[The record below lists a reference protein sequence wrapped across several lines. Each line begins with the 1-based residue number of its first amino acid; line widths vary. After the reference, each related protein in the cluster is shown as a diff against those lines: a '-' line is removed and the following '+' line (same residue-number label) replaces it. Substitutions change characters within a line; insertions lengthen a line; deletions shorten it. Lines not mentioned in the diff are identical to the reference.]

1 MAQPPSSSL
10 LPNHSIDLAADLSA
24 HLSSALSD
32 DASYQAT
39 NDAKLRGVA
48 NLVGWDQF
56 HGMVL
61 TAHLKP
67 VNLRAEPID
76 EIARGQVRAKKTEQ
90 VRAANMDAYARGDVG
105 ASSGSALSPEQQAL
119 NASFLQSL
127 DMSVPLSAHEW
138 ARDWKRLEA
147 QAGSSDSEKASLRY
161 RYLLA
166 LPVQADPSTAPAQ
179 VFKGSLPL
187 NLIPEIVLAVHT
199 QWNQAAPADPVAA
212 ADAVAEGD
220 AATAASTAASAAA
233 VDASAAATASPAVAA
248 ASSSDRVSSDVH
260 HVLSLLSR
268 LMQAPAFPMALF
280 SLTAVDKARLA
291 ELLDQAQEAL
301 EAKAGT
307 DAGDNEGKT
316 SAALVEQ
323 LRTKFK
329 LPRQQ
334 Q

>member
-220 AATAASTAASAAA
+220 AATASSTAASAAA
-233 VDASAAATASPAVAA
+233 ADASAAAASPAVVA
-248 ASSSDRVSSDVH
+248 ASSSDCVSSDAQ
-260 HVLSLLSR
+260 HVLSLLLR
-268 LMQAPAFPMALF
+268 LTQAPAFTMALF
-280 SLTAVDKARLA
+280 SLMHVDKARLA
-291 ELLDQAQEAL
+291 ELLDQAQKAL
-301 EAKAGT
+301 ETKAGT